1 MADKRTFIAIALPDA
16 VKEQLSKVQ
25 TLLEPVSEGIRWV
38 DPELMHITLKFLG
51 DTPEWLLENIGTEI
65 KRIVANIQA
74 FQLQLSKLGQ
84 FPKEGEP
91 RILWAGLQK
100 NPPIV
105 YKLSDEFNTAFFA
118 MGFDDTGKRF
128 SPHITLGKVKQKL
141 NEELIASYHDISL
154 EEDEF
159 TVNKIIWYE
168 SLHRHGKLEYL
179 PLEEFDLVSKSQ

>member
-1 MADKRTFIAIALPDA
+1 MAEKRTFIAITLPDA
-16 VKEQLSKVQ
+16 VKKQLAKVQ
-25 TLLEPVSEGIRWV
+25 ALLGPVSEGIKWV

-51 DTPEWLLENIGTEI
+51 DTPEWLMDNVGGEF
-65 KRIVANIQA
+65 KRIVSNIQP
-74 FQLQLSKLGQ
+74 FQLQLNKLGQ

-91 RILWAGLQK
+91 RVLWAGIQK

-128 SPHITLGKVKQKL
+128 SPHITLGKVKHKL
-141 NEELIASYHDISL
+141 HEDLISSYYDINL
-154 EEDEF
+154 DEDIF
-159 TVNKIIWYE
+159 NVNKIIWYE

-179 PLEEFDLVSKSQ
+179 PLEELDLVTNSQ